1 MAEILLYGIIGDT
14 YDKLDASTVT
24 TAIRASTGPLSVRIN
39 SPGGYVMEGLAIVEA
54 LRSYPGK
61 VTIYID
67 GLAASMAS
75 VIAMVGT
82 ETIMAESALMMIHKP
97 WDSSIGNADDLRRDA
112 AKLDRIEA
120 QLVGIYAKRT
130 GIATDELSAM
140 LAAETWFTPEEALA
154 QGFVTS
160 IAAPLKIAAM
170 AKATGFGFRHV
181 PDQLKMKE
189 ASVPDNPDTTTAAV
203 ALERTRISSIM
214 ALATKHRIPETLT
227 QDLVTR
233 GVDLG
238 QASATILDHLAA
250 EGDRAGIGHTHGSGA
265 GSNHTT
271 LDNPA
276 TYGEAIRDALVAK
289 ISGKAATG
297 PAAEFRSMSVV
308 DMGRDFLARQG
319 ERDVIRMAPD
329 RVINLAMRPSSG
341 GGARAWGMGS
351 LGGLHT
357 TSDFPDLI
365 GGAAEKFLVDR
376 YKVQESKLKMLARKR
391 DRPNFL
397 MHYGVQVSGFGA
409 LDQVNEAG
417 EFKNRS
423 LSTRREGYKIDTF
436 GGMFGVSRQMLVN
449 DALGALSD
457 ILTVMA
463 AGAAE
468 TEATI
473 LAALI
478 NANLLMSDGKPWFDP
493 AHRNIATTGKAAP
506 SIATLDAG
514 RLAMRSQK
522 DLDGVGLIDAN
533 PKYLVVPASLQ
544 TAGET
549 LVSTTVSPAT
559 AAEVNPFAGKLEVIA
574 DPRLS
579 NQTAWFLFADPD
591 FTPALQYSYLD
602 GQDTPFLD
610 HQDGWRV
617 DGVEY
622 KIRLDFGAGVLDE
635 KMVWK
640 NPGA

>member
-24 TAIRASTGPLSVRIN
+24 TAIRASTGSLDVRIN
-39 SPGGYVMEGLAIVEA
+39 SAGGYVMEGLAIVEA
-54 LRSYPGK
+54 LRSYSGK

-140 LAAETWFTPEEALA
+140 LARETWFTPEEALA
-154 QGFVTS
+154 HGFVTS
-160 IAAPLKIAAM
+160 IAAPLKIAAL

-181 PDQLKMKE
+181 PDQLKTKE

-203 ALERTRISSIM
+203 ALERTRISLIM
-214 ALATKHRIPETLT
+214 GLGTKHRIPEALT

-238 QASATILDHLAA
+238 QASASILDYLAM

-265 GSNHTT
+265 GGNNVT

-276 TYGEAIRDALVAK
+276 IYCEAIRDALVAK
-289 ISGKAATG
+289 IGGKAATG

-341 GGARAWGMGS
+341 GGARAWGVAS

-357 TSDFPDLI
+357 TSDFSDLI

-473 LAALI
+473 LATLI
-478 NANLLMSDGKPWFDP
+478 NAGPLMSDGKPWFDA

-559 AAEVNPFAGKLEVIA
+559 AAEVNVFAGKLEVIA

-591 FTPALQYSYLD
+591 FTPALQCSYLD

-610 HQDGWRV
+610 HQEGWRV
-617 DGVEY
+617 DGTEY
-622 KIRLDFGAGVLDE
+622 KVRLDFGAGVLDE
-635 KMVWK
+635 KMAWK